1 MKKVSMATIAK
12 QLNVST
18 VTVHKAFKNQG
29 GVSPALR
36 QRILDLAS
44 ELGYERPPQDAAA
57 LNFVH
62 LIQKDFLLSTSE
74 QYYTVIYYYLN
85 QECSKIGAKLHF
97 IVHDTLPATL
107 ANFKSLQQET
117 PIDGVFI
124 SGQIDKSLLAEME
137 KLGKPVV
144 CIDFFSS
151 DFPFNYVYVD
161 NYYAGYTLTKYLIQ
175 RGHRRICFVGDIKFS
190 NAIADRYFGYLRAL
204 NRFDI
209 AESMHI
215 NCNIERSFS
224 EPEFD
229 FKNTPTAFV
238 CHCDRA
244 ASVLYMYLEKL
255 GYRIPEDISVTGFD
269 NTDICQVIS
278 PRLTSFGIDKEILA
292 FQAFQLMEQSLHK
305 KRKNDLN
312 YVKLNLNLYERDSVA
327 DAAPPPSAE

>member
-1 MKKVSMATIAK
+1 MKKVSMATIAQ
-12 QLNVST
+12 QLNIST

-36 QRILDLAS
+36 QRILDLAD
-44 ELGYERPPQDAAA
+44 ELGYERPLQETTS

-85 QECSKIGAKLHF
+85 QECTKIGAKLHF
-97 IVHDTLPATL
+97 IVHDSLSATI
-107 ANFKSLQQET
+107 ANIKSLQQET

-137 KLGKPVV
+137 KLKKPVV
-144 CIDFFSS
+144 CVDFYSA

-161 NYYAGYTLTKYLIQ
+161 NYYAGYTLTKYLIK

-204 NRFDI
+204 NKFDI
-209 AESMHI
+209 SGSMHV
-215 NCNIERSFS
+215 NANIERSLTMPALDF
-224 EPEFD
+224 PEM
-229 FKNTPTAFV
+229 PTAFI

-244 ASVLYMYLEKL
+244 ASVLYMHLEKL
-255 GYRIPEDISVTGFD
+255 GYRIPEDVSITGFD

-292 FQAFQLMEQSLHK
+292 FQAFHLMEQALQKH
-305 KRKNDLN
+305 RKNDLN
-312 YVKLNLNLYERDSVA
+312 YVKLNLNLYERDSVT
-327 DAAPPPSAE
+327 DIVPTEND